1 MADPEKKDDKKEEK
15 LELKKDSF
23 SKEEVEALIKER
35 EIAVKTKVEAE
46 KDEVAKKIIE
56 TEKAK
61 LYDTIEA
68 EKKKSSELEKLVRE
82 QKNAEDEKKKAEEQ
96 KINDELDAKE
106 QVKLLAKKLDD
117 DSKRFQDIV
126 ELKDAEY
133 KGELRKRDL
142 EIYKEKLIASYN
154 GAIIPE
160 MVSGKTEEEL
170 DQAVEAAA
178 ERYKQIAERSKQEI
192 MDEAVKNG
200 KLPKPGDLDNSLK
213 KTSGAKDW
221 KDVMSMSTE
230 EYASYKKSV
239 FDNLEK

>member
-1 MADPEKKDDKKEEK
+1 MPDPIKKEDEK
-15 LELKKDSF
+15 VGEKVDLKKDSF
-23 SKEEVEALIKER
+23 SKEEVEALIKAR
-35 EIAVKTKVEAE
+35 EAEIKAE
-46 KDEVAKKIIE
+46 KDEAAKKIIE

-68 EKKKSSELEKLVRE
+68 EKKKSSDLEKIIRDR
-82 QKNAEDEKKKAEEQ
+82 KNEEDEKKKAEDQ
-96 KINDELDAKE
+96 KMNDELEAKE
-106 QVKLLAKKLDD
+106 QVRLLAKKLED

-142 EIYKEKLIASYN
+142 EIYKEKLITSYN

-170 DQAVEAAA
+170 NQAVEVAA

-221 KDVMSMSTE
+221 KEVMEMPKE
-230 EYASYKKSV
+230 DYEAYKKSI
-239 FDNLEK
+239 FDALNK

>member
-23 SKEEVEALIKER
+23 SKEEVENLIKER
-35 EIAVKTKVEAE
+35 ELAVKTKVETE
-46 KDEVAKKIIE
+46 KDEAAKKIIE

-68 EKKKSSELEKLVRE
+68 EKKKSSELEKIVRE
-82 QKNAEDEKKKAEEQ
+82 KQKEEDEKKKVEED
-96 KINDELDAKE
+96 KIREELDAKE

-170 DQAVEAAA
+170 NQAVEVAA

-192 MDEAVKNG
+192 LDEAVKNG

-221 KDVMSMSTE
+221 KEVMEMPKE
-230 EYASYKKSV
+230 DYEAYKKSV
-239 FDNLEK
+239 FDALNK

>member
-1 MADPEKKDDKKEEK
+1 MADPEKKDDKKVDEIK
-15 LELKKDSF
+15 FDDKKESF
-23 SKEEVEALIKER
+23 SK
-35 EIAVKTKVEAE
+35 
-46 KDEVAKKIIE
+46 DEVKALLEKTAADIKIAATETTKQIIE

-68 EKKKSSELEKLVRE
+68 EKKKSSELEKIVRE
-82 QKNAEDEKKKAEEQ
+82 QKNADDEKKKAEEQ

-117 DSKRFQDIV
+117 DSKRFEDIV

-170 DQAVEAAA
+170 DKAVEAAA

-230 EYASYKKSV
+230 DYAAYKKSV